1 MKKDN
6 AKGVE
11 NNHRKLTV
19 NICGIG
25 QLQSHEKHDKD
36 DRGTPG
42 KQGATIVGPLSFGD
56 DRRLLEINVWRKGN
70 YTFLH
75 YYAMAKFSKLIKIL
89 RTIEKEV
96 EL

>member
-1 MKKDN
+1 M
-6 AKGVE
+6 E
-11 NNHRKLTV
+11 NNYRKLTV

-42 KQGATIVGPLSFGD
+42 KQAATIVGPLPFDD

-70 YTFLH
+70 YTVLH
-75 YYAMAKFSKLIKIL
+75 YYTVTKFSKLIKIL
-89 RTIEKEV
+89 RTISK
-96 EL
+96 LSYKISIK